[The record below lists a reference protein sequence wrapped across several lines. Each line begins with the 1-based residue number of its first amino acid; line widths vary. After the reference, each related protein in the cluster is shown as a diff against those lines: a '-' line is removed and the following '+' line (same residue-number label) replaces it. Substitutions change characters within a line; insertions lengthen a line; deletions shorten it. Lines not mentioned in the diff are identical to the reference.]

1 MDDRTRYERGMKVRR
16 ATLGDAYVDQTLENR
31 TEFNADF
38 QEYITR
44 IAWGD
49 VWTRPGLSLKLRS
62 IVVITSTLSTRS
74 WDEFRLHVRGAL
86 ANGVTREEIKEII
99 LHCAV
104 YAGVPPANHAMKVAQ
119 SVFAEEGL

>member
-1 MDDRTRYERGMKVRR
+1 MDDRTRYEEGMKVRR
-16 ATLGDAYVDQTLENR
+16 ATLGDAYVDQTLKNR
-31 TEFNADF
+31 TEFNTDF

-49 VWTRPGLSLKLRS
+49 VWTRPGLSGKLRS
-62 IVVITSTLSTRS
+62 IVVITSTLSTRN
-74 WDEFRLHVRGAL
+74 WDEFRLHLKGAL
-86 ANGVTREEIKEII
+86 NNGVTKGEIKEII

-119 SVFAEEGL
+119 SVFDELGI